1 MSTSLLYHGF
11 RIVGYTYVRTDYRE
25 GNIIYTISRKRFNLR
40 CPVCKSKR
48 IIKHGSLPRW
58 FHALPIGQKAI
69 YIKTD
74 VHRVE
79 CRECKA
85 IRQSEI
91 GFADPRMTY
100 TRSLARY
107 VLNLARY
114 MTISDV
120 SRHLGLSWDL
130 IKSIQKR
137 YLQKKYSRPNL
148 NELKQIAI
156 DEIYVGKRG
165 YLTVVMDL
173 HSGAVVFV
181 GDGKGSEALEPF
193 WARLRR
199 YRKVRIEAVAIDMSP
214 AYIRA
219 VRENLKNAVIV
230 FDHFHVIKLM
240 NEKISDFR
248 RQLYNLTADKLQR
261 SVLKGTRW
269 LLLTARENL
278 ETKKKSVERLR
289 QALEVN
295 RPLATVYYMKEDLR
309 QVWSWVGDKQAA
321 EWHLRSWIEMARNS
335 GIVMLLKFAKT
346 LESHLE
352 GILAYFDFDGLSTGP
367 LEGTNNKIKTMQRK
381 AYGYRD
387 MDFFK
392 LKIMALH
399 ETKYA
404 LVG

>member
-1 MSTSLLYHGF
+1 
-11 RIVGYTYVRTDYRE
+11 
-25 GNIIYTISRKRFNLR
+25 
-40 CPVCKSKR
+40 
-48 IIKHGSLPRW
+48 
-58 FHALPIGQKAI
+58 
-69 YIKTD
+69 
-74 VHRVE
+74 
-79 CRECKA
+79 
-85 IRQSEI
+85 
-91 GFADPRMTY
+91 
-100 TRSLARY
+100 
-107 VLNLARY
+107 

-165 YLTVVMDL
+165 YLTVVMDI

-278 ETKKKSVERLR
+278 ETKEKSVERLR
-289 QALEVN
+289 HALEVN

-346 LESHLE
+346 LERHFE

>member
-11 RIVGYTYVRTDYRE
+11 GIVGYNYVRTDYRE
-25 GNIIYTISRKRFNLR
+25 GNVIFTVSRKKFNIR

-58 FHALPIGQKAI
+58 FHTLPIGKKAI
-69 YIKTD
+69 YIKTE

-79 CRECKA
+79 CRECKT
-85 IRQSEI
+85 IRQAEI
-91 GFADPRMTY
+91 GFADPRLTY
-100 TRSLARY
+100 TRVLAKY
-107 VLNLARY
+107 VLNLARF

-137 YLQKKYSRPNL
+137 YLQKKYSCPNL
-148 NELKQIAI
+148 KELNRIAI
-156 DEIYVGKRG
+156 DEIHVGKKG
-165 YLTVVMDL
+165 YLTIVLDID
-173 HSGAVVFV
+173 SGAIVFV

-199 YRKVRIEAVAIDMSP
+199 YRKVKIEAVAMDMSP

-219 VRENLKNAVIV
+219 VRENLEKAVIV
-230 FDHFHVIKLM
+230 FDHFHVIKMM

-248 RQLYNLTADKLQR
+248 RQLHNITADKLRR

-278 ETKKKSVERLR
+278 ETKEKSVDRLR
-289 QALEVN
+289 RALELN
-295 RPLATVYYMKEDLR
+295 KPLATVYYMKEDLR
-309 QVWSWVGDKQAA
+309 QVWGWLGDKQAA
-321 EWHLRSWIEMARNS
+321 EWHLTSWIEMARNS
-335 GIVMLLKFAKT
+335 GIDMLLKFAKT
-346 LESHLE
+346 LEKHLE

>member
-11 RIVGYTYVRTDYRE
+11 GIVGYTYVRTDFQE

-58 FHALPIGQKAI
+58 FHALPIGRKAV
-69 YIKTD
+69 YIKTE

-79 CRECKA
+79 CKECKA
-85 IRQSEI
+85 IRQSDI
-91 GFADPRMTY
+91 GFVDARLTY

-120 SRHLGLSWDL
+120 SKHLGLSWDL

-165 YLTVVMDL
+165 YLTIVLDID
-173 HSGAVVFV
+173 SGAVVFV

-199 YRKVRIEAVAIDMSP
+199 YRKVKIEAVAMDMSP
-214 AYIRA
+214 AYIKA
-219 VRENLKNAVIV
+219 VRENLKKAAIV
-230 FDHFHVIKLM
+230 FDHFHVIKVM

-248 RQLYNLTADKLQR
+248 RQLYNITTDKLQR
-261 SVLKGTRW
+261 TVLKGTRW

-278 ETKKKSVERLR
+278 ETKEKSVERLR

-309 QVWSWVGDKQAA
+309 QVWGWEGDKQAA
-321 EWHLRSWIEMARNS
+321 DWHLKSWIEMARNS
-335 GIVMLLKFAKT
+335 GIDMLLKFSKT
-346 LESHLE
+346 LEKHLE
-352 GILAYFDFDGLSTGP
+352 GILGYFDFDGLSTGP

-387 MDFFK
+387 MEFFK

>member
-1 MSTSLLYHGF
+1 M
-11 RIVGYTYVRTDYRE
+11 
-25 GNIIYTISRKRFNLR
+25 
-40 CPVCKSKR
+40 
-48 IIKHGSLPRW
+48 
-58 FHALPIGQKAI
+58 
-69 YIKTD
+69 
-74 VHRVE
+74 
-79 CRECKA
+79 ECKECKI
-85 IRQSEI
+85 IRQAEI
-91 GFADPRMTY
+91 GFADPRLTY
-100 TRSLARY
+100 TKSLARY
-107 VLNLARY
+107 VLNLARF

-120 SRHLGLSWDL
+120 SKHLGLSWDL

-137 YLQKKYSRPNL
+137 YLQKKYSRPAL
-148 NELKQIAI
+148 KELKRIAI

-165 YLTVVMDL
+165 YLTIVLDIQ
-173 HSGAVVFV
+173 SGAVVFV
-181 GDGKGSEALEPF
+181 GDGKGGEALEPF
-193 WARLRR
+193 WTRLRR
-199 YRKVRIEAVAIDMSP
+199 CRKVKIEAVAMDMSP

-219 VRENLKNAVIV
+219 VNENLKEAVIV
-230 FDHFHVIKLM
+230 FDHFHMIKMM

-248 RQLYNLTADKLQR
+248 RQLHNITTDKLQR

-278 ETKKKSVERLR
+278 EIKEKSVERLR

-309 QVWSWVGDKQAA
+309 QVWGWVGDKQAA
-321 EWHLRSWIEMARNS
+321 EWHLKSWIEMARNS
-335 GIVMLLKFAKT
+335 GIDMLFKLSKT
-346 LESHLE
+346 LEKHLE

-387 MDFFK
+387 MEFFK

>member
-11 RIVGYTYVRTDYRE
+11 GIVGYDYVRTDYQE
-25 GNIIYTISRKRFNLR
+25 GNVIFTVLRKKFNIR

-58 FHALPIGQKAI
+58 FHALPIGKKSI
-69 YIKTD
+69 YIKTE

-79 CRECKA
+79 CRECKT
-85 IRQSEI
+85 IRQAEI
-91 GFADPRMTY
+91 GFADPRLTY
-100 TRSLARY
+100 TKSLARY
-107 VLNLARY
+107 VLNLARF

-137 YLQKKYSRPNL
+137 YLQKKYSCPNL
-148 NELKQIAI
+148 KELNRIAI

-165 YLTVVMDL
+165 YLTIVLDID
-173 HSGAVVFV
+173 SGAVVFV

-199 YRKVRIEAVAIDMSP
+199 YRKVKIEAVAMDMSP

-219 VRENLKNAVIV
+219 VRENLKNAAIV
-230 FDHFHVIKLM
+230 FDHFHVIKMM
-240 NEKISDFR
+240 NEKISEFR
-248 RQLYNLTADKLQR
+248 RQLHNITVDKLGR

-278 ETKKKSVERLR
+278 ENKQKSVDRLR
-289 QALEVN
+289 RALEVN
-295 RPLATVYYMKEDLR
+295 KPLATVYYMKEDLR
-309 QVWSWVGDKQAA
+309 QVWGWLGDKQAA
-321 EWHLRSWIEMARNS
+321 EWHLTSWIEMAKNS
-335 GIVMLLKFAKT
+335 GIDMLLKLAKT
-346 LESHLE
+346 LEKHLE

-387 MDFFK
+387 IDFFK

>member
-11 RIVGYTYVRTDYRE
+11 GIVGYTYVRTDYQE

-58 FHALPIGQKAI
+58 FHSLPIGKKTI
-69 YIKTD
+69 YIKTE

-79 CRECKA
+79 CKECKV

-91 GFADPRMTY
+91 GFADPRLTY

-120 SRHLGLSWDL
+120 SKHLSLSWDV

-148 NELKQIAI
+148 NELNQIAI
-156 DEIYVGKRG
+156 DEIYIGKRG
-165 YLTVVMDL
+165 YLTIVMDI
-173 HSGAVVFV
+173 HTGAVVFV

-214 AYIRA
+214 AYIKA
-219 VRENLKNAVIV
+219 IRENLTKAVIV
-230 FDHFHVIKLM
+230 FDHFHVIKMM

-248 RQLYNLTADKLQR
+248 RQLYNVTTDNLQR

-278 ETKKKSVERLR
+278 ETKEKSVERLR
-289 QALEVN
+289 QALEAN

-309 QVWSWVGDKQAA
+309 QVWSWVGDKRAA

-335 GIVMLLKFAKT
+335 GIDMLFKFAKT
-346 LESHLE
+346 LERHLE
-352 GILAYFDFDGLSTGP
+352 GILAYFDFGGLSTGP